1 MPLQIPHSFSFRKR
15 VLPGIALLLF
25 GSSFSSFAQEPAS
38 KKTVLKNELVPLRIR
53 SIERSDRQFL
63 TESRGSILATET
75 TTKEI
80 NWESERLSDQALLS
94 LKKLA
99 QGEGNEGE
107 FDQLV
112 ADDFSGTSP
121 LPKNLN
127 KAESHVPNW
136 ELWQARSDQARFNR
150 DSFKKELQHKS
161 FANAHFKI
169 IGVELTDTQLK
180 TEVLV
185 EFGDT
190 QRQGNATWICH
201 WQLLP
206 KGPLKLQRLERKSH
220 EELRGPTQPMFRDA
234 TTTVLGN
241 TPHFSTQVQRGI
253 SDWADEISRFSDFAL
268 TGHHGIAV
276 GDVDGDGLED
286 VFVCDGGGLPNR
298 LYRQR
303 ADGSAEDISAK
314 TGLDWYEDS
323 RAALLID
330 LDNDGDQD
338 LVVATIGVIAFA
350 ENDGTGTFTLKGGF
364 PGAQYPFS
372 MAAADYDL
380 DGDLY
385 IYVCLYGEGDNATG
399 GRGFDSRSPIPFEDA
414 RNGGRNVLLNNLG
427 NFAFSDVTDT
437 VGLGKNNDRWSFSA
451 AWEDYDRDGDS
462 DLYVANDFGQNTLY
476 RNDNGHF
483 TEIANELGVEDTAAG
498 MSVSWGDYNR
508 DGHFDLYVGNMFSS
522 AGERIS
528 NQDLFA
534 PGRNETSLS
543 GLQRMAR
550 GNSLFAGGASGFS
563 EVPQAA
569 GASMGRWAWSSGFVD
584 LNNDSWEDL
593 VITNGY
599 LTGWE
604 DKKDL

>member
-1 MPLQIPHSFSFRKR
+1 MVS
-15 VLPGIALLLF
+15 GIALMIF
-25 GSSFSSFAQEPAS
+25 GSCLISFAQTLSSEKS
-38 KKTVLKNELVPLRIR
+38 TFKNDLVPLRIR
-53 SIERSDRQFL
+53 EIERSDQEFF
-63 TESRGSILATET
+63 TKSRGTILETATT
-75 TTKEI
+75 AKEV

-99 QGEGNEGE
+99 RGEDQERN

-112 ADDFSGTSP
+112 AASFSGTSP

-127 KAESHVPNW
+127 KIESHIPNW
-136 ELWQARSDQARFNR
+136 ELWQASADQAPINR
-150 DSFKKELQHKS
+150 DTFKKELQNQ
-161 FANAHFKI
+161 FLANAHFKI
-169 IGVELTDTQLK
+169 IGIELTDTQLK
-180 TEVLV
+180 TEVFV
-185 EFGDT
+185 EFGDS

-201 WQLLP
+201 WQRAP
-206 KGPLKLQRLERKSH
+206 KGILKLQRLERKSH
-220 EELRGPTQPMFRDA
+220 EELRGPSQPMFHDA

-253 SDWADEISRFSDFAL
+253 ADWANEISRFSDFAL

-303 ADGSAEDISAK
+303 ADGSAEDISTKA
-314 TGLDWYEDS
+314 GLDWYEDS
-323 RAALLID
+323 RSALLID

-350 ENDGTGTFTLKGGF
+350 ENNGAGTFTLKGGF

-372 MAAADYDL
+372 MTAADYDL
-380 DGDLY
+380 DGDLD

-399 GRGFDSRSPIPFEDA
+399 ERGFDSRSPIPFEDA

-427 NFAFSDVTDT
+427 NFAFTDVTDT
-437 VGLGKNNDRWSFSA
+437 VGLDKNNDRWSFSA

-483 TEIANELGVEDTAAG
+483 TEIAHELGVEDTAAG

-508 DGHFDLYVGNMFSS
+508 DGYFDLYLGNMFSS

-534 PGRNETSLS
+534 PDRNKTALS

-550 GNSLFAGGASGFS
+550 GNSLFAGGSSGFR
-563 EVPQAA
+563 EIPQAA
-569 GASMGRWAWSSGFVD
+569 GAFMGRWAWSSGFID
-584 LNNDSWEDL
+584 LNNNGWEDL